1 MLHICFRW
9 YNKGDSI
16 VVYIRLLMTLLLWVL
31 VNLSWSVAVFAGYV
45 VILCCRPKYF
55 DCSMLRFITEFICIS
70 LISIAPIL
78 FCFTFSYTILI
89 HRTPWVSIENQNPW
103 ILMFCSKTNL
113 TQCNFPVT
121 KMKLNF
127 QKLKSETTETFIC
140 KCSPEQIFENQE
152 SSKGYIYNGAPF
164 C

>member
-1 MLHICFRW
+1 
-9 YNKGDSI
+9 
-16 VVYIRLLMTLLLWVL
+16 
-31 VNLSWSVAVFAGYV
+31 
-45 VILCCRPKYF
+45 
-55 DCSMLRFITEFICIS
+55 
-70 LISIAPIL
+70 
-78 FCFTFSYTILI
+78 
-89 HRTPWVSIENQNPW
+89 
-103 ILMFCSKTNL
+103 MFCSKTNL

-164 C
+164 LLNLTVGTETPTAAVL